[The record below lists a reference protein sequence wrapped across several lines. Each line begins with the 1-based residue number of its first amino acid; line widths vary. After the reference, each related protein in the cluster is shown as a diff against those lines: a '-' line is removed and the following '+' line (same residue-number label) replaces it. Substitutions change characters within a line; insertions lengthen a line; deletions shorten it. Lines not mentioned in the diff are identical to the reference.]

1 MATGG
6 RAPGA
11 AIMER
16 FDRPGQLFVAA
27 FGLTVVVGT
36 ILLMVPGATTSGEP
50 AGLVTAL
57 FTATSAVTVTG
68 LTVTDTSTY
77 WSTYGEVVIIA
88 LAQVGGLGIM
98 TTATVFTLLVSG
110 RIGLRARLAAQ
121 VESAMLHTSDLRRVV
136 RDVVLFSLTWE
147 AVTAVVLTVRLVTGY
162 GEPLSKA
169 VYLGVYHSISAF
181 NNAGFVLWADGL
193 TRFVEDPWI
202 SISVALS
209 VIAGGLG
216 FPVVFELLRSWRRPS
231 RWSLMTRITVSV
243 SVVLLVSGTFVF
255 LVTEWYNP
263 ETLGPLDGSGKLLA
277 AFFTAVMP
285 RSGGLNTIDVTD
297 MYPSSWLVTDAL
309 MFIGGGSAS
318 VAGGIKVTTFGLL
331 IFILWAEMRGE
342 THVNIGH
349 RRVSESIQRQAVVLT
364 ILSSVLVALSTYLLL
379 VLNPHSLDEVLFE
392 VVSAFS
398 TTGLSVGVS
407 AESSAVGQMLLAL
420 LMFVGRV
427 GPVTLGSALA
437 LRERTRRYE
446 LPEERVIVG

>member
-1 MATGG
+1 
-6 RAPGA
+6 
-11 AIMER
+11 MER
-16 FDRPGQLFVAA
+16 FDRPGQLFVAV
-27 FGLTVVVGT
+27 FGMTIVVGT

-68 LTVTDTSTY
+68 LTVTDTSAY

-98 TTATVFTLLVSG
+98 TTATVFTILVSG

-136 RDVVLFSLTWE
+136 RDVVLFSLAWE

-162 GEPLSKA
+162 GEPLPKA

-181 NNAGFVLWADGL
+181 NNAGFVLWPDGL

-202 SISVALS
+202 SVPVAFS

-231 RWSLMTRITVSV
+231 RWSLMARITVGV

-263 ETLGPLDGSGKLLA
+263 KTLGPLDGSGKLLA

-285 RSGGLNTIDVTD
+285 RSGGLNTIDVTG

-349 RRVSESIQRQAVVLT
+349 RRVSESVQRQAVVLT

-379 VLNPHSLDEVLFE
+379 VLNPHTLDEVLFE

-407 AESSAVGQMLLAL
+407 AESSAAGQMLLAL